1 MLEATWNLEGCWTAF
16 SSHQWWLQGVPD
28 ARFGVSDVVPGLK
41 DAARCHQ
48 GGPKTPSGSLQIL
61 RRCSTDVPKMVS
73 APNISRSLFINGGVG
88 GGGAPQESILYEYKI
103 DMQMRNKKGPYRR
116 HLKVLQVQFGLFPIC
131 REGEW
136 NWTRLLVVCT
146 PYLAMYVSTSVPQ
159 AFQAISIN
167 HFCCHSGWPHR
178 QVKQDVAI
186 LRGVRYWR
194 ICSLRLF

>member
-1 MLEATWNLEGCWTAF
+1 MPTPELSRSAPALLVWKT
-16 SSHQWWLQGVPD
+16 Q
-28 ARFGVSDVVPGLK
+28 LK
-41 DAARCHQ
+41 
-48 GGPKTPSGSLQIL
+48 
-61 RRCSTDVPKMVS
+61 STDGQ
-73 APNISRSLFINGGVG
+73 I
-88 GGGAPQESILYEYKI
+88 
-103 DMQMRNKKGPYRR
+103 
-116 HLKVLQVQFGLFPIC
+116 LQVQFGLFPIC

-186 LRGVRYWR
+186 LRGVRYWK
-194 ICSLRLF
+194 I